1 MNASDTRGKS
11 DSNVK
16 AGMGGKTSNTIKEM
30 ISNKSLDFG
39 NNSSDRYIF
48 FLFSVER

>member
-1 MNASDTRGKS
+1 MNASDSRGKS

-16 AGMGGKTSNTIKEM
+16 TGIGGKTSNTVKEM

-39 NNSSDRYIF
+39 TKSDR
-48 FLFSVER
+48 